1 MRPPSVGDVFVGP
14 KERRDD
20 MGPSN
25 SNKYNGDP
33 CGIPRKEGVTE
44 GEKRCLWEGEG
55 EKRVVHPAGGG
66 RGAAPDRPRQLGSV
80 CSGLSWKA
88 RMNSSELFLTCLLAC
103 RDAAP

>member
-44 GEKRCLWEGEG
+44 GEK
-55 EKRVVHPAGGG
+55 KVFVGGG
-66 RGAAPDRPRQLGSV
+66 GGEEGSTSRRGWAGSGPRSTPAVGIRLLRPVMESPH
-80 CSGLSWKA
+80 
-88 RMNSSELFLTCLLAC
+88 E
-103 RDAAP
+103 

>member
-55 EKRVVHPAGGG
+55 EKRVVHPAGVGG
-66 RGAAPDRPRQLGSV
+66 ERPQIDPGSWDPSAP
-80 CSGLSWKA
+80 
-88 RMNSSELFLTCLLAC
+88 AC
-103 RDAAP
+103 HGKPA